1 MDLAIELNQNGVM
14 TYDLIVVGSGILGLA
29 TAFRA
34 SREGQRV
41 LVIEAE
47 DRPVHSS
54 IMNFGHACFTGQA
67 DELQAIVQRARAGWI
82 EAAEYAG
89 FWAAQSGTW
98 IPAVNEL
105 EMQVLRE
112 FAEHRGSEQAKLFNR
127 QEVAAAIGNPD
138 LAAVGGAHLPL
149 DMRVNPREVAPM
161 LASKLRADGVEFRWN
176 TRVVSVADGVVGT
189 TRGEFRGQRVIVCPG
204 DQLRHLF
211 PGLAEEHGV
220 RVCTLAMALVE
231 RPSTTPSD
239 LALLTGTSLARYDGF
254 TAMPSAANLRADL
267 ERREPE
273 LVSMVANLMATAVPE
288 GLLIGD
294 SHTYA
299 ASPLPFV
306 EEAMS
311 QRLLDSAADYLGLGQ
326 PKVLERWQGH
336 YADSPETN
344 LVLQR
349 PDAKTTVLVV
359 TSGIGM
365 TLSFGVAE
373 LALRADV

>member
-1 MDLAIELNQNGVM
+1 M

-29 TAFRA
+29 SAFHA

-67 DELQAIVQRARAGWI
+67 DEVQTLVERARVGWI
-82 EAAEYAG
+82 DAAEYAG

-105 EMQVLRE
+105 EMQILRE
-112 FAEHRGSEQAKLFNR
+112 FAEHRGGEQVKLVSG
-127 QEVAAAIGNPD
+127 QEVAAAIGNPN
-138 LAAVGGAHLPL
+138 LAALGGAHLPL
-149 DMRVNPREVAPM
+149 DMRVNPREVAPA
-161 LASKLRADGVEFRWN
+161 LASKLHADGVEFRWN
-176 TRVVSVADGVVGT
+176 TRVFSVADGVVGT
-189 TRGEFRGQRVIVCPG
+189 TRGEFRGQRVFVCPG

-211 PGLAEEHGV
+211 PELAEEYGM
-220 RVCTLAMALVE
+220 RVCTLSMALVE
-231 RPSTTPSD
+231 KPSGAPSD

-254 TAMPSAANLRADL
+254 TAMPSAADLRADL

-273 LVSMVANLMATAVPE
+273 LVSMVANLMATAIPE

-311 QRLLDSAADYLGLGQ
+311 QRLLDAAGDYLGLGR
-326 PKVLERWQGH
+326 PKVLQRWQGH
-336 YADSPETN
+336 YADSPKTN
-344 LVLQR
+344 LLLHR
-349 PDAKTTVLVV
+349 PDVKTTVLAV

-373 LALRADV
+373 LALRGEV